1 MLIYSV
7 LIIVYVYSFKI
18 VIVSALYSIKCL
30 NLSNVTAK
38 ITPPMEDPRLIGLAN
53 GNYVFGSY
61 YGAQGMVFGRYYDS
75 DLSPLTDLFLV
86 NGDTNGNYFMVGLF
100 VNGNNVIFV
109 YARSASWYTS
119 FYHKIYDQ
127 SGSILQT
134 DTYVGGA
141 PHVNAQ
147 GGWNKAE
154 MISNNQYAIVYR
166 NSSKVD
172 IMMMIVDFTSSTIV
186 HHTSIIQDTIYPFG
200 DGYFR
205 ERIGGIC
212 TDFENHIFS
221 VFFGYNNGST
231 NVELR
236 RSFSSQT
243 FDPISTVA
251 TSSDYS
257 GVYGYIC
264 NHLKNS
270 QEMITIDF
278 QEDYIFGTRLSMAN
292 PTSILLKKRFYNYTR
307 QNYGHTTSFSKRT
320 LNNLYMVAWSFRYS
334 TALSYVTVIDDNF
347 NVMINQ
353 QTGYKLS
360 ESPLNVPVSVRA
372 IAPSTLDN
380 STFVLFQQRYNH
392 SIAYPSW
399 GYYAGF
405 YGYKCALQTT
415 LNPTISPTYMPTNN
429 PTNVPT
435 QTPTAKPTF
444 EPTFNPTNQPT
455 NIPSAATLD
464 PSTTPTINPTA
475 QPSINPTKLPS
486 KYPTLSPTNNPTLSP
501 SDNPSKSPTKSP
513 TNNPTDNP
521 SISPTKYPTKSPSCN
536 PSKAPTKNPS
546 KTPTNNPSKTPTTN
560 PSISPTNN
568 PSVTPTT
575 NPSDSPTNNPSSN
588 PTNIPSA
595 ATLDP
600 STTPTINPTA
610 LPSINPTKLP
620 SINPTSGTKNPT
632 LTPSNP
638 TFQPTIHPTN
648 SPSNM
653 PTVPP
658 TNIPTITPS
667 EHPTKTPTF
676 NPTQTTIHPTRV
688 PSKYPTLYPSMNPS
702 NVLSEHKMQSTQS
715 SSPAT
720 TAVQDLRAV
729 AGSVNL
735 VDNINLFILVAVSL
749 FVIIIFIVI
758 CIMCIIIIKL
768 KRRIETY
775 ISKQENKHE
784 SDDNLQIENLNH
796 MSVSIKDSVKIHP
809 KQNNN
814 LRNDDNRHDIYSKVS
829 PNENSDSEIEEMYDP
844 VVKNDKKTADI
855 EMEMCNILSQK
866 ENYSLRSWFDQRI
879 RISNTHVYYEMFVNN
894 GYETVELI
902 QLLTEDKLKKMGIE
916 KQGHIDK
923 IMLEINKL
931 KYNAP
936 NNQTEGVN
944 ANSNEQNNHFVE

>member
-486 KYPTLSPTNNPTLSP
+486 
-501 SDNPSKSPTKSP
+501 
-513 TNNPTDNP
+513 
-521 SISPTKYPTKSPSCN
+521 
-536 PSKAPTKNPS
+536 
-546 KTPTNNPSKTPTTN
+546 
-560 PSISPTNN
+560 
-568 PSVTPTT
+568 
-575 NPSDSPTNNPSSN
+575 
-588 PTNIPSA
+588 
-595 ATLDP
+595 
-600 STTPTINPTA
+600 
-610 LPSINPTKLP
+610 
-620 SINPTSGTKNPT
+620 INPTSGTKNPT